1 MCPTWATSNHFELNG
16 LDRPL
21 KLPQNSSIFWANTIK
36 NEKTK
41 EAAEEEQGEN
51 DDEEIF
57 GLVPSIT
64 ITSGGLKS
72 GAMLFK
78 TSV

>member
-41 EAAEEEQGEN
+41 EAEEDEH

-78 TSV
+78 KSV